1 MSRVGL
7 FFAVF
12 ALFTASQAG
21 AQKPQQ
27 APKSEPPPAQQEP
40 AEEDESLL
48 PKTYTFNPIE
58 AAKNAKIGEFYW
70 KKGKY
75 KAAALRF
82 LEATRWDPGSA
93 DAWLRLGEAREKLGD
108 RASAKAA
115 YQKYVEV
122 APDGK
127 DVPAV
132 RKKLESWP
140 DADAKKP

>member
-1 MSRVGL
+1 L
-7 FFAVF
+7 PA
-12 ALFTASQAG
+12 AG
-21 AQKPQQ
+21 QKPKQTP
-27 APKSEPPPAQQEP
+27 PKSEQPAQQEP
-40 AEEDESLL
+40 AEEDETLL

-58 AAKNAKIGEFYW
+58 AAKNAKVGEFYW

-108 RASAKAA
+108 RTAARAA
-115 YQKYVEV
+115 YAKYLEV

-127 DVPAV
+127 DVATV
-132 RKKLESWP
+132 RKRLESLP
-140 DADAKKP
+140 EAEGKKQ